1 MTELDLSE
9 VFALV
14 SAYLFEYLAVV
25 AICDGAKADSLTFSL
40 LGLIQQRG
48 NRQNG
53 TNRVHF
59 DVRRLDSRTRQ
70 SIEKMAV
77 TFVTVGEWRHEK

>member
-1 MTELDLSE
+1 MTKLDFLKILTS
-9 VFALV
+9 VRGNFLND
-14 SAYLFEYLAVV
+14 LAVV
-25 AICDGAKADSLTFSL
+25 AICDGAKADSLKFSL

-59 DVRRLDSRTRQ
+59 DVRRVDIRAGYLP
-70 SIEKMAV
+70 
-77 TFVTVGEWRHEK
+77 